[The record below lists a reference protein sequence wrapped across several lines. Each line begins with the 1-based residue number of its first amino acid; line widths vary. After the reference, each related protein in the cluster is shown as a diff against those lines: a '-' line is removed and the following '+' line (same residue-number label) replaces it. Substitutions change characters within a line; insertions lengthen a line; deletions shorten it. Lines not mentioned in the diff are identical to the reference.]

1 MDLTKGADP
10 EPTPSSAPGSASRPG
25 EIKAI
30 PVRHPGRW
38 VAVAGLAVLAAMGI
52 HALIFSRVTRGNSR
66 DGRFQWDIV
75 GNYFLTHVVFEG
87 LLVTLELTVIAMAI
101 GVAGGVLLAIMRL
114 SDNPILSTVSWLY
127 LWFFRGTPVL
137 VQLYFWYNISYLFPP
152 VHNNFKTLS
161 IGVPFGPEFIH
172 FNPNNLIT
180 PFVAASIGL
189 GLNEAA
195 YMAEIVRA
203 GLLSVDYGQT
213 EAAQSLGMSR
223 SLIMRRIVLPQ
234 AMRVIVP
241 PTGNETISMLKTS
254 ALASAITVG
263 ELLESVSNIY
273 ARTYQTIPLLIVAS
287 IWYLIVTSVLMT
299 GQYYV
304 ERYYARGRV
313 RELPPTPLQR
323 LKALLITH
331 SSLPP
336 AAVAIDDTV
345 VLGGRTHGSGL

>member
-1 MDLTKGADP
+1 MDFTKGSDAGSP
-10 EPTPSSAPGSASRPG
+10 ESTAGTKQRPP

-38 VAVAGLAVLAAMGI
+38 VTVVLLGVLAAMAI
-52 HALIFSRVTRGNSR
+52 HALIFSRVKRGNST

-75 GNYFLTHVVFEG
+75 GNYFLTHVVFQG
-87 LLVTLELTVIAMAI
+87 LLVTLELTVIAMAV
-101 GVAGGVLLAIMRL
+101 GVVGGILLAIMRL
-114 SDNPILSTVSWLY
+114 SDNPILSTVSWGY

-152 VHNNFKTLS
+152 VLNNFKTLS
-161 IGVPFGPEFIH
+161 IGIPFGPEFVH
-172 FNPNNLIT
+172 FNPNSLIT

-213 EAAQSLGMSR
+213 EAAQSLGMPR
-223 SLIMRRIVLPQ
+223 ALIMRRIVLPQ
-234 AMRVIVP
+234 AMRVIIP

-287 IWYLIVTSVLMT
+287 IWYLIVTSILMV

-313 RELPPTPLQR
+313 RELPPTPFQR
-323 LKALLITH
+323 LKAMLITH
-331 SSLPP
+331 QTLP
-336 AAVAIDDTV
+336 AARVAIDDTV
-345 VLGGRTHGSGL
+345 VLNIANRDGTL